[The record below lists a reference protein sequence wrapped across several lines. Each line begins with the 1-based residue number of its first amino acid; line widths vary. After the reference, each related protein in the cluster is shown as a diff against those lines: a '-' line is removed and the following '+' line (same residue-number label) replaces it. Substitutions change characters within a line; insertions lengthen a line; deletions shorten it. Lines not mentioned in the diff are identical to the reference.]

1 MTYNVITGRNHAPV
15 NPLKGNIMKN
25 AIIIDAKTFE
35 HSVNAELYNQALK
48 ADLDRLGDKAT
59 KTFRDSFMAGQI
71 AVKLDRA
78 NPATVIDSAPATV
91 LLSKAAPLPTTAD
104 ADAKAKRREKIKSGE
119 IVERTKVEQQ
129 IYSAAKA
136 KLSYWLAKYN
146 ITPAQERK
154 KDTEKAKRQAAIQ
167 KQQAALK
174 SDRLALPP
182 RDITP
187 SANTATTADKF
198 IRQQAA
204 MLMAYSEKNKKLVS
218 DAARDAIAEL
228 MEALRAIPETNE
240 D

>member
-1 MTYNVITGRNHAPV
+1 
-15 NPLKGNIMKN
+15 MKD

-35 HSVNAELYNQALK
+35 HSVHAELYNQALK
-48 ADLDRLGDKAT
+48 ADLERLGDKAT

-71 AVKLDRA
+71 AVKLDQA
-78 NPATVIDSAPATV
+78 NPAKEIDSAPATE
-91 LLSKAAPLPTTAD
+91 LLAKAAPLPTTAD

-119 IVERTKVEQQ
+119 IVERTKAEQQ

-154 KDTEKAKRQAAIQ
+154 KGAKKAKRQAAST
-167 KQQAALK
+167 KQQDA
-174 SDRLALPP
+174 
-182 RDITP
+182 TP
-187 SANTATTADKF
+187 SANTAAVADKF

-204 MLMAYSEKNKKLVS
+204 MLQAYAEKNKKLVS

-228 MEALRAIPETNE
+228 MEALRAIPEQNE

>member
-1 MTYNVITGRNHAPV
+1 
-15 NPLKGNIMKN
+15 MKN
-25 AIIIDAKTFE
+25 TIIIDAKTFE

-48 ADLDRLGDKAT
+48 ADMERLADKAT

-71 AVKLDRA
+71 AVKLDSA
-78 NPATVIDSAPATV
+78 NPTEVIDSAPATA
-91 LLSKAAPLPTTAD
+91 LLAKAAPLSKD
-104 ADAKAKRREKIKSGE
+104 ADIAAKAKRREKIKSGK

-136 KLSYWLAKYN
+136 KLSYWLAKYG

-154 KDTEKAKRQAAIQ
+154 KAAEKVKRQAAIQ
-167 KQQAALK
+167 KQQAVLE
-174 SDRLALPP
+174 SGRLALPP
-182 RDITP
+182 VELTP
-187 SANTATTADKF
+187 SANTAATADKF

-204 MLMAYSEKNKKLVS
+204 MLMAYAEKNKKLVS

-228 MEALRAIPETNE
+228 MEALRAIPEQNE